1 MRLEQRTATA
11 LALLLLVALMPN
23 TPASFPETPASRTFA
38 TSSDGSLAGW
48 LAAGDGQSS
57 ERIHDMVALEDGHML
72 MVGSFEQDIN
82 FHGDVEGF
90 STNDTELG
98 AFGEDMFV
106 AWVAENGTWTRSLS
120 VSSGYFD
127 GLHEVER
134 LTDGTLVVAGRF
146 CDLSFGESCNL
157 TLDGWGSIN
166 KTDDNDPS
174 ALMIAA
180 MSPDGTWL
188 WARAFSNAF
197 DMTVSMLKRR
207 VPTRSISPCRIGANS
222 CSTTR
227 LHLPHPKLRLWR
239 CWGWTTTARICSS
252 TP

>member
-11 LALLLLVALMPN
+11 LALLLLVALMPHS
-23 TPASFPETPASRTFA
+23 PASFPDTPASQTFA
-38 TSSDGSLAGW
+38 TSSEGSLAGW

-57 ERIHDMVALEDGHML
+57 ERIHDMVALDDGQML
-72 MVGSFEQDIN
+72 MVGSFEQNIA

-90 STNDTELG
+90 TTNDTGLG
-98 AFGEDMFV
+98 SFGEDMFI

-166 KTDDNDPS
+166 KTDDDDPS

-197 DMTVSMLKRR
+197 DMRVLDVEATNTNTLHMAVSHRGELQFNNETSPGDTDLETVALLGMGTTVK
-207 VPTRSISPCRIGANS
+207 T
-222 CSTTR
+222 CSFT
-227 LHLPHPKLRLWR
+227 L
-239 CWGWTTTARICSS
+239 
-252 TP
+252 